1 MKNKIILEEMYNDT
15 EFQEYIKELNENEA
29 VQSMKKYIQHG
40 STTTYEHCLNVSYI
54 SYKIAK
60 KLNLD
65 ARSTARAALLHDLF
79 LYDWHKTTEKKPLF
93 KKHGFTHAK
102 TALDNA
108 CKYFDLNNI
117 EKDIIAKHMWPLT
130 FRHVPK
136 YKESVIVTLVDKRC
150 STIETFAPL
159 FKHKESKKV
168 TSK

>member
-1 MKNKIILEEMYNDT
+1 MKNDIRLEEMYNDT
-15 EFQEYIKELNENEA
+15 KFQEYIKELNENKA

-40 STTTYEHCLNVSYI
+40 TTTTYEHCLNVSFI

-108 CKYFDLNNI
+108 CKYFDLNDI

-136 YKESVIVTLVDKRC
+136 YKESIIVTLVDKHC

-159 FKHKESKKV
+159 FRHRQAKKV

>member
-1 MKNKIILEEMYNDT
+1 MKNEIRLEEMYIDT
-15 EFQEYIKELNENEA
+15 EFQEYIRELDENEA
-29 VQSMKKYIQHG
+29 VQSMKQYIQHG
-40 STTTYEHCLNVSYI
+40 TTTTYEHCLNVSYI

-108 CKYFDLNNI
+108 CKYFELNEI

-130 FRHVPK
+130 FRHIPK

-159 FKHKESKKV
+159 LRSKESKKV

>member
-1 MKNKIILEEMYNDT
+1 MKNEIILEEIYNDT

-40 STTTYEHCLNVSYI
+40 STTTYDHCLNVSYI

-65 ARSTARAALLHDLF
+65 TRSTARAALLHDLF

-136 YKESVIVTLVDKRC
+136 YKESIIVTLVDKRC

>member
-1 MKNKIILEEMYNDT
+1 MKNEIILEEMYNDT
-15 EFQEYIKELNENEA
+15 EFQEYIKELDENES

-108 CKYFDLNNI
+108 CKYFDLNDI

-136 YKESVIVTLVDKRC
+136 YKESIIVTLVDKRC
-150 STIETFAPL
+150 STIETFAPF
-159 FKHKESKKV
+159 FKHRQAKKV